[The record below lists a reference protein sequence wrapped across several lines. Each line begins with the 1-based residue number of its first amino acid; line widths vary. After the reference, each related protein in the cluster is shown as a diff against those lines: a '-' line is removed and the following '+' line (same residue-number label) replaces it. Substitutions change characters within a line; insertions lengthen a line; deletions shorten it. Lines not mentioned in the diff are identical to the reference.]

1 LSFVFCVLALF
12 RIWCSGFKIPRRCV
26 TAVLQKCRYVRIGA
40 MNETLGVIVRRKST
54 RQFLNKAI
62 PIEIK
67 AEIIGATLRAPTAG
81 NLMLYSIIEVNEQA
95 AKDTLAVSCDH
106 QPFIA
111 RAPWVLLFLAD
122 YQRWFDY
129 FEVCGTGDFARHAGL
144 PVRNPAEG
152 DLMLACCDALI
163 AAQTTVIA
171 AESCGLGSCYIGDIM
186 ENYETHRDLFK
197 LPRYTFPICLLCL
210 GYPTKAQKARPPTG
224 RFDREFIVF
233 ENSYR
238 RLGQSEFEKMFQKE
252 QARAFKNSPES
263 NGAVNV
269 GQLIYRRK
277 FTAGFTLE
285 MNRSV
290 KAILKQWKNG

>member
-1 LSFVFCVLALF
+1 MHLGFGLDLAFEL
-12 RIWCSGFKIPRRCV
+12 CHSS
-26 TAVLQKCRYVRIGA
+26 LQKCGYARIGA
-40 MNETLGVIVRRKST
+40 MNETLGVILNRKST
-54 RQFLNKAI
+54 REFLAKPIPQETKAD
-62 PIEIK
+62 
-67 AEIIGATLRAPTAG
+67 IIGATLRAPTAG
-81 NLMLYSIIEVNEQA
+81 NLMLYSVIEVNEQA
-95 AKDTLAVSCDH
+95 SKDTLAVSCDH

-129 FEVCGTGDFARHAGL
+129 FEFCDNRDFARRAGL
-144 PVRNPAEG
+144 PVRSPAEG

-163 AAQTTVIA
+163 AAQTAVIA

-210 GYPTKAQKARPPTG
+210 GYPTEAQKAHPPTS

-233 ENSYR
+233 QNSYR
-238 RLGQSEFEKMFQKE
+238 RLGRSEFKRMFEKE
-252 QARAFKNSPES
+252 QARAFENREELD
-263 NGAVNV
+263 GAVNV
-269 GQLIYRRK
+269 GQLVYRRK
-277 FTAGFTLE
+277 FAAGFTME

-290 KAILKQWKNG
+290 KAILKQWVSD

>member
-1 LSFVFCVLALF
+1 
-12 RIWCSGFKIPRRCV
+12 
-26 TAVLQKCRYVRIGA
+26 
-40 MNETLGVIVRRKST
+40 MNETLGVIANRKST
-54 RQFLNKAI
+54 REFLAKAI
-62 PIEIK
+62 PKEVKADIIE
-67 AEIIGATLRAPTAG
+67 ATLRAPTAG
-81 NLMLYSIIEVNEQA
+81 NLMLYSIIEVNDRA

-106 QPFIA
+106 QPFIS

-129 FEVCGTGDFARHAGL
+129 FEFCGTGDFARRAGL
-144 PVRNPAEG
+144 PVRHPAEG

-163 AAQTTVIA
+163 AAQTCVIA

-186 ENYETHRDLFK
+186 ENYEIHRDLFK

-210 GYPTKAQKARPPTG
+210 GYPTKAQRARQSTS

-238 RLGQSEFEKMFQKE
+238 RFGESEFEKMFEEE
-252 QARAFKNSPES
+252 QARAFKNSKEL
-263 NGAVNV
+263 NEAVNV

-277 FTAGFTLE
+277 FVASFAIE

-290 KAILKQWKNG
+290 KAILKQWESD